1 VTPPFSRENAL
12 LLVVTPTLGA
22 SRFLR
27 DTMASVAAIGCPLIH
42 VLACPAERV
51 ASLQMENPQCRVVPD
66 AGREAAI
73 YGALNAALAA
83 IPAGW
88 EWFTYINDDDALGP
102 DFGDTMRRH
111 LARATPEP
119 VTYGDVRVID
129 EEGRTIGLM
138 TNERSPRFVPA
149 VLRAGI
155 SPLNQQGMLFSREVL
170 ASLGGFDTRYRIC
183 ADLDLWARAMAE
195 GCRFRYYRAE
205 VGRFRIRRGQISGDV
220 AATRREQEEIAGRAF
235 PRAGSWTRR
244 SFARWRYRMLNL
256 PRYLA
261 RGRSVGWVNSGE
273 ILAEGRQ
280 VSRR

>member
-1 VTPPFSRENAL
+1 MKTPL

-22 SRFLR
+22 SQFLR
-27 DTMASVAAIGCPLIH
+27 DTMASVAAIGFPLIH

-51 ASLQMENPQCRVVPD
+51 SSLQMEYPQCRVVPD
-66 AGREAAI
+66 AGREAAL

-83 IPAGW
+83 VPAGW

-102 DFGDTMRRH
+102 GFGDTMRRH

-129 EEGRTIGLM
+129 EENRTIGLM
-138 TNERSPRFVPA
+138 TTERSPRFVPA

-155 SPLNQQGMLFSREVL
+155 SPLNQQGMLFARDML
-170 ASLGGFDTRYRIC
+170 ADLGGFDTRYRIC
-183 ADLDLWARAMAE
+183 ADLDLWARAMAA
-195 GCRFRYYRAE
+195 GHGFRYYRAE

-235 PRAGSWTRR
+235 PRAGSWPRR
-244 SFARWRYRMLNL
+244 HFARWRYRMLNL

-261 RGRSVGWVNSGE
+261 RGRTVGWVSSGG

-280 VSRR
+280 VS